1 MMMLKII
8 LTMLVLY
15 VIMNRIFYYMDEGHL
30 RNKRNRTQMNDMNKD
45 KFQQVILLSLIG
57 ILSLLIFIAQIF
69 N

>member
-15 VIMNRIFYYMDEGHL
+15 VIMNRTFYYMDGEHL
-30 RNKRNRTQMNDMNKD
+30 RNRTQMNDMNKD
-45 KFQQVILLSLIG
+45 KIQQVILLSLIG
-57 ILSLLIFIAQIF
+57 ILSLLIFIAQIL

>member
-1 MMMLKII
+1 
-8 LTMLVLY
+8 MLVLY
-15 VIMNRIFYYMDEGHL
+15 VIMNRTFYYMDEGHL

-57 ILSLLIFIAQIF
+57 ILSLLIFIAQIL

>member
-15 VIMNRIFYYMDEGHL
+15 VIMNRTFYYMDEGHL

>member
-15 VIMNRIFYYMDEGHL
+15 VIMNRTFYYMDEGHL

-57 ILSLLIFIAQIF
+57 ILSLLIFIAQIL

>member
-57 ILSLLIFIAQIF
+57 ILSLLIFIAQIL

>member
-15 VIMNRIFYYMDEGHL
+15 VIMNRTFYYMDEGHL

-45 KFQQVILLSLIG
+45 KIQQVILLSLIG
-57 ILSLLIFIAQIF
+57 ILSLLIFIAQIL

>member
-45 KFQQVILLSLIG
+45 KIQQVILLSLIG
-57 ILSLLIFIAQIF
+57 ILSLLIFIAQIL

>member
-15 VIMNRIFYYMDEGHL
+15 VIMNRTFYYMDDGHL